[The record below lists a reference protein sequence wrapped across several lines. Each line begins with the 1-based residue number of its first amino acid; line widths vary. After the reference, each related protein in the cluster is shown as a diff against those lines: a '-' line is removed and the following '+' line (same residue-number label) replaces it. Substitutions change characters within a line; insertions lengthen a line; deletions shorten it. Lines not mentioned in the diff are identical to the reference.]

1 MINILNIPVSSLSM
15 QETVNF
21 IDERLQKQEK
31 TFAVTANA
39 EIIMMAQNDSAY
51 LELLHRATIVT
62 PDGAGVVWA
71 AKHLGSPV
79 PERVAGYD
87 LFHQLLQLAA
97 KTQKKVYFFGGKP
110 GIAEKAAEK
119 AKELYHGL
127 KVAGCR
133 NGYFQAKENDTII
146 SEINSSGAEMLFA
159 ALGAPKQEFWLDGNK
174 DKLQA
179 NLLMGIGGSFDVLS
193 GQTTRAP
200 LWMQKAGLEW
210 LYRLMKEP
218 YRFKRMASTLP
229 KFVLKIFAKSSSD
242 CS

>member
-1 MINILNIPVSSLSM
+1 M

-21 IDERLQKQEK
+21 IQERLQKQEQ

-51 LELLHRATIVT
+51 LELLKRTDIIT

-110 GIAEKAAEK
+110 GIAEQAK
-119 AKELYHGL
+119 AKALELYPGL
-127 KVAGCR
+127 KIAGCR
-133 NGYFQAKENDTII
+133 NGYFQTEENETII
-146 SEINSSGAEMLFA
+146 NDINNSGAEMLFA
-159 ALGAPKQEFWLDGNK
+159 ALGAPKQEFWLDENK
-174 DKLQA
+174 AKLHT

-193 GQTTRAP
+193 GKTTRAP

-218 YRFKRMASTLP
+218 YRFRRMASTLP
-229 KFVLKIFAKSSSD
+229 QFVLKILFGR
-242 CS
+242 

>member
-1 MINILNIPVSSLSM
+1 MVNILNVPVSSLSM

-21 IDERLQKQEK
+21 IQERLQKQEQ

-51 LELLHRATIVT
+51 LELLKRTDIIT

-110 GIAEKAAEK
+110 GIAEQAK
-119 AKELYHGL
+119 AKALELYPGL
-127 KVAGCR
+127 KIAGCR
-133 NGYFQAKENDTII
+133 NGYFQTEENETII
-146 SEINSSGAEMLFA
+146 NDINNSGAEMLFA
-159 ALGAPKQEFWLDGNK
+159 ALGAPKQEFWLDENK
-174 DKLQA
+174 AKLHT

-193 GQTTRAP
+193 GKTTRAP

-218 YRFKRMASTLP
+218 YRFRRMASTLP
-229 KFVLKIFAKSSSD
+229 QFVLKILFGR
-242 CS
+242 

>member
-21 IDERLQKQEK
+21 IQERLQKQKK

-39 EIIMMAQNDSAY
+39 EIIMMAQKDSAY
-51 LELLHRATIVT
+51 LELLQRADIVT

-79 PERVAGYD
+79 HERVAGYD

-110 GIAEKAAEK
+110 GIVEQAKSKAL
-119 AKELYHGL
+119 ELYPAL
-127 KVAGCR
+127 EIAGCR
-133 NGYFQAKENDTII
+133 NGYFQATETETII
-146 SEINSSGAEMLFA
+146 NDINNSGAEMLFA

-179 NLLMGIGGSFDVLS
+179 KLLMGIGGSFDVLS

-229 KFVLKIFAKSSSD
+229 QFVLKILVK
-242 CS
+242 

>member
-1 MINILNIPVSSLSM
+1 MINILNVPVSSLSM
-15 QETVNF
+15 QETVNY
-21 IDERLQKQEK
+21 IQERLQKQQK
-31 TFAVTANA
+31 TFVVTANA

-51 LELLHRATIVT
+51 LELLRQADIVT

-87 LFHQLLQLAA
+87 LFHQLLLLAA
-97 KTQKKVYFFGGKP
+97 KTQKKVYFFGGKQ
-110 GIAEKAAEK
+110 GIAEQAADK
-119 AKELYHGL
+119 AKVLYPGL
-127 KVAGCR
+127 VIAGCR
-133 NGYFQAKENDTII
+133 NGYFQETENETII
-146 SEINSSGAEMLFA
+146 NDINSSGAEMLFA
-159 ALGAPKQEFWLDGNK
+159 ALGAPKQEFWLNENK
-174 DKLQA
+174 EKLQA

-229 KFVLKIFAKSSSD
+229 VFVLKTLAKSSND
-242 CS
+242 CN

>member
-1 MINILNIPVSSLSM
+1 MVNILNVPVSYLSM

-21 IDERLQKQEK
+21 IQERLQKQEQ

-51 LELLHRATIVT
+51 LELLKRTDIIT

-110 GIAEKAAEK
+110 GIAEQAK
-119 AKELYHGL
+119 AKALELYPGL
-127 KVAGCR
+127 KIAGCR
-133 NGYFQAKENDTII
+133 NGYFQTEENETII
-146 SEINSSGAEMLFA
+146 NDINNSGAEMLFA
-159 ALGAPKQEFWLDGNK
+159 ALGAPKQEFWLDENK
-174 DKLQA
+174 AKLHT

-193 GQTTRAP
+193 GKTTRAP

-210 LYRLMKEP
+210 LYRFMKEP
-218 YRFKRMASTLP
+218 YRFRRMASTLP
-229 KFVLKIFAKSSSD
+229 QFVLKILFGR
-242 CS
+242 

>member
-1 MINILNIPVSSLSM
+1 MVNILNVPVSYLSM

-21 IDERLQKQEK
+21 IQERLQKQEQ

-51 LELLHRATIVT
+51 LELLKRTDIIT

-110 GIAEKAAEK
+110 GIAEQAK
-119 AKELYHGL
+119 AKALELYPGL
-127 KVAGCR
+127 KIAGCR
-133 NGYFQAKENDTII
+133 NGYFQTEENETII
-146 SEINSSGAEMLFA
+146 NDINNSGAEMLFA
-159 ALGAPKQEFWLDGNK
+159 ALGAPKQEFWLDENK
-174 DKLQA
+174 AKLHT

-193 GQTTRAP
+193 GKTTRAP

-218 YRFKRMASTLP
+218 YRFRRMASTLP
-229 KFVLKIFAKSSSD
+229 QFVLKILFGR
-242 CS
+242 

>member
-1 MINILNIPVSSLSM
+1 MVNILNVPVSSLSM

-21 IDERLQKQEK
+21 IQERLQKQEQ

-51 LELLHRATIVT
+51 LELLKRTDIIT

-110 GIAEKAAEK
+110 GIAEQAK
-119 AKELYHGL
+119 AKALELYPGL
-127 KVAGCR
+127 KIAGCR
-133 NGYFQAKENDTII
+133 NGYFQTEENETII
-146 SEINSSGAEMLFA
+146 NDINNSGAEMLFA
-159 ALGAPKQEFWLDGNK
+159 ALGAPKQEFWLDENK
-174 DKLQA
+174 AKLHT

-193 GQTTRAP
+193 GKTTRAP
-200 LWMQKAGLEW
+200 LWVQKAGLEW

-218 YRFKRMASTLP
+218 YRFRRMASTLP
-229 KFVLKIFAKSSSD
+229 QFVLKILFGR
-242 CS
+242 